1 MADARGALARSERG
15 IEQDH
20 SQVRKLIESLRS
32 STDMGELTDTLGKLA
47 EVLALHF
54 IKEEEPDGFL
64 ASLAACLPDHAQEV
78 AELRREHD
86 EMKKSLER
94 LVRTIAQP
102 GMNHVAVHAA
112 SASLLH
118 QLGAH
123 ERREHELAQA
133 VLKQQS
139 TGA

>member
-1 MADARGALARSERG
+1 MADARGALVRSEKA

-20 SQVRKLIESLRS
+20 HEVRKLLESLRNN
-32 STDMGELTDTLGKLA
+32 TDMGELTDTLGKLA

-54 IKEEEPDGFL
+54 IKEEEPEGFL
-64 ASLAACLPDHAQEV
+64 ASLAACLPDHGQEV

-94 LVRTIAQP
+94 LCRTIAQP

-118 QLGAH
+118 QLGTH
-123 ERREHELAQA
+123 ERREHELAQL
-133 VLKQQS
+133 VLKQQNA
-139 TGA
+139 GA